1 MEGYLYCHGPKQYS
15 NPKKGIKLLKEA
27 AKRREPFAMTELGI
41 CYLSGSFVKKDPKKA
56 FEYFQKSAQED
67 PKACYMLG
75 ECYEKGAGVEKDVFE
90 ALVWYRRTALR
101 KYAPAA
107 GKLHTMGYH
116 DI

>member
-1 MEGYLYCHGPKQYS
+1 
-15 NPKKGIKLLKEA
+15 
-27 AKRREPFAMTELGI
+27 MTELGI
-41 CYLSGSFVKKDPKKA
+41 CYLSGSFVKKEPKKA

-90 ALVWYRRTALR
+90 ALVWYRRAALR

>member
-1 MEGYLYCHGPKQYS
+1 MFK
-15 NPKKGIKLLKEA
+15 
-27 AKRREPFAMTELGI
+27 LGI
-41 CYLSGSFVKKDPKKA
+41 CKLKGLGTEKDEKEA
-56 FEYFQKSAQED
+56 FEWFSRGDELGSPGAT
-67 PKACYMLG
+67 YMLG

-90 ALVWYRRTALR
+90 ALVWYRRAALR